1 HSGWHNEPG
10 MTLGISLKNVFDLHF
25 MKFALDILAVDVYS
39 RIILRIIIFIN
50 WQTELILWQENQ

>member
-1 HSGWHNEPG
+1 
-10 MTLGISLKNVFDLHF
+10 

-50 WQTELILWQENQ
+50 WQTEL

>member
-1 HSGWHNEPG
+1 
-10 MTLGISLKNVFDLHF
+10 
-25 MKFALDILAVDVYS
+25 MKFALDILAVDVNS

>member
-1 HSGWHNEPG
+1 
-10 MTLGISLKNVFDLHF
+10 
-25 MKFALDILAVDVYS
+25 DVYS

>member
-1 HSGWHNEPG
+1 
-10 MTLGISLKNVFDLHF
+10 

-39 RIILRIIIFIN
+39 RIILRIIIFIS

>member
-1 HSGWHNEPG
+1 
-10 MTLGISLKNVFDLHF
+10 
-25 MKFALDILAVDVYS
+25 S

>member
-1 HSGWHNEPG
+1 MLN
-10 MTLGISLKNVFDLHF
+10 F

>member
-1 HSGWHNEPG
+1 
-10 MTLGISLKNVFDLHF
+10 

-50 WQTELILWQENQ
+50 W

>member
-1 HSGWHNEPG
+1 
-10 MTLGISLKNVFDLHF
+10 

-50 WQTELILWQENQ
+50 WQPELILWQENQ

>member
-1 HSGWHNEPG
+1 
-10 MTLGISLKNVFDLHF
+10 MLHF

-50 WQTELILWQENQ
+50 

>member
-1 HSGWHNEPG
+1 
-10 MTLGISLKNVFDLHF
+10 MLHF
-25 MKFALDILAVDVYS
+25 VKFALDILAVDAYS

>member
-1 HSGWHNEPG
+1 
-10 MTLGISLKNVFDLHF
+10 

-50 WQTELILWQENQ
+50 WQTELI

>member
-1 HSGWHNEPG
+1 
-10 MTLGISLKNVFDLHF
+10 

-50 WQTELILWQENQ
+50 WQTELILW

>member
-1 HSGWHNEPG
+1 
-10 MTLGISLKNVFDLHF
+10 MLYF